1 MTTTKQKNN
10 EFEHQLT
17 DPKEVKNL
25 KEAKKLVELFR
36 RITLSQIKEK
46 WGQLYDCIRNDS
58 PERRDFAFEELY
70 GFEISDIDYL
80 LCDSNMCS
88 YCVHSYKQLSRYNA
102 NCLLGSSDL
111 NQTKIMESKTPEEL
125 YKLVQKRADFLEK
138 LIKKIERK

>member
-46 WGQLYDCIRNDS
+46 WGQLYDCIVLIEPLWDRNEYSND
-58 PERRDFAFEELY
+58 
-70 GFEISDIDYL
+70 L
-80 LCDSNMCS
+80 LNKI
-88 YCVHSYKQLSRYNA
+88 KQ
-102 NCLLGSSDL
+102 
-111 NQTKIMESKTPEEL
+111 
-125 YKLVQKRADFLEK
+125 V
-138 LIKKIERK
+138 LIEPLWD